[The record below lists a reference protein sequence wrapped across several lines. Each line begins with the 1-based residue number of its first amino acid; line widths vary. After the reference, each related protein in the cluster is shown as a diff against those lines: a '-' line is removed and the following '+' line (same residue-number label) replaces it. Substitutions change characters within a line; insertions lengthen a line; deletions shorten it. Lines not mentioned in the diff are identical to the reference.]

1 MKKIYSIL
9 LILIVATGCQN
20 AQEQKSTEK
29 SSVVEIGSAVMEGT
43 NTMTPIIAGE
53 VSNQAIWL
61 EYIKAHNE
69 KNLDKIAE
77 INAEDWEGYT
87 ADGSVVKGNNAH
99 IEVLDNWFKSA
110 DPKWEVKWMVAN
122 AAKNKDGLLEQW
134 LTTGND
140 YTDVD
145 TDGNEIF
152 EHNVH
157 DVLFVDGK
165 IKKINVYKR
174 AKAKESAEFSY

>member
-1 MKKIYSIL
+1 M
-9 LILIVATGCQN
+9 
-20 AQEQKSTEK
+20 
-29 SSVVEIGSAVMEGT
+29 
-43 NTMTPIIAGE
+43 
-53 VSNQAIWL
+53 
-61 EYIKAHNE
+61 
-69 KNLDKIAE
+69 DKIAE

-140 YTDVD
+140 YTDAD

-174 AKAKESAEFSY
+174 AKAQESAEFSY

>member
-1 MKKIYSIL
+1 MKKVIYFCLASIL
-9 LILIVATGCQN
+9 IASCVNIESNKQSN
-20 AQEQKSTEK
+20 EIKE
-29 SSVVEIGSAVMEGT
+29 VVIGSAIMEGT
-43 NTMTPIIAGE
+43 NSMTPLIVGKTE
-53 VSNQAIWL
+53 NQEIWL

-77 INAEDWEGYT
+77 INADDWEGYT
-87 ADGSVVKGNNAH
+87 ADGSIIKGNKAH
-99 IEVLDNWFKSA
+99 IEILDSWFKSSN
-110 DPKWEVKWMVAN
+110 PKWQVKWMIAN
-122 AAKNKDGLLEQW
+122 AAKNKDGIIEQW

-145 TDGNEIF
+145 ESGGEIF

-157 DVLFVDGK
+157 DVQFINGK

-174 AKAKESAEFSY
+174 AKLQESAEFSY

>member
-1 MKKIYSIL
+1 MKNIFLVIISAFIIISCENSHKEDI
-9 LILIVATGCQN
+9 
-20 AQEQKSTEK
+20 KSNDPVT
-29 SSVVEIGSAVMEGT
+29 IGSAKMDGT
-43 NTMTPIIAGE
+43 EVMTPLLVGE
-53 VSNQAIWL
+53 TANQQIWID
-61 EYIKAHNE
+61 YIEAHNE
-69 KNLDKIAE
+69 RNLDKIAE

-174 AKAKESAEFSY
+174 AKAQESAEFSY